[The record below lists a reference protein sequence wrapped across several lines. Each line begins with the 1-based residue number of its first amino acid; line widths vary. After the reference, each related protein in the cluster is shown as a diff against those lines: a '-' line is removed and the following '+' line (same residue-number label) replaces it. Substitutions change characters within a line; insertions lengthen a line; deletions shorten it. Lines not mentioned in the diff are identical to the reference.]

1 MGGSHPRQLL
11 FPLKWMLSWLVLLCF
26 GFVAPPDFHVRA
38 CANVCVSV
46 YIWCVWG
53 GGGGGVGI
61 FYACVCAST
70 LSCNGESELSPQ
82 G

>member
-1 MGGSHPRQLL
+1 MLWVDPTHGSSHLL

-46 YIWCVWG
+46 YVCVWG
-53 GGGGGVGI
+53 GGI
-61 FYACVCAST
+61 FCACVCAST